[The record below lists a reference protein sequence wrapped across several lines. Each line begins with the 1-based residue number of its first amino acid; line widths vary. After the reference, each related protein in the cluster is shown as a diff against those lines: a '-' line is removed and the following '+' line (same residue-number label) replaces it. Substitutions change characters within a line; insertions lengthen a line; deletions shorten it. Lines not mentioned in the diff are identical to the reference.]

1 MSPVLAQLPI
11 KLVLLAAGATLAFY
25 LARAR
30 GTARASAAAKLL
42 FLGFLAFG
50 ALAVL
55 RPDDVSAF
63 ARLLGVGAGMNLLLY
78 ALVIAFAFTTIST
91 YLRFKELEGRYV
103 SLARVIALSTASP
116 PSARGPAPGHAAQAG
131 KIDQLADDQSGQN
144 EEQESTAPD
153 ARGSSEVPPA

>member
-1 MSPVLAQLPI
+1 MSPLLTQLPI

-30 GTARASAAAKLL
+30 GTARASAAVKLL

-78 ALVIAFAFTTIST
+78 ALVIAFAFTTVST

-116 PSARGPAPGHAAQAG
+116 PSTRGPAADPSAG
-131 KIDQLADDQSGQN
+131 AGTISRLADGPSGQN
-144 EEQESTAPD
+144 EEQENAAPD
-153 ARGSSEVPPA
+153 ARGSWEVPPA

>member
-1 MSPVLAQLPI
+1 MVVAQLPI
-11 KLVLLAAGATLAFY
+11 KLVLLAAGGVIAFY

-30 GTARASAAAKLL
+30 GTARASAAVKLL

-50 ALAVL
+50 AWAVL

-78 ALVIAFAFTTIST
+78 ALVVAFAFTTVST

-103 SLARVIALSTASP
+103 SLARVIALSGASAP
-116 PSARGPAPGHAAQAG
+116 LTRGSAPGPVAETG
-131 KIDQLADDQSGQN
+131 SIGGLAHRQPG
-144 EEQESTAPD
+144 EEERENTTA
-153 ARGSSEVPPA
+153 